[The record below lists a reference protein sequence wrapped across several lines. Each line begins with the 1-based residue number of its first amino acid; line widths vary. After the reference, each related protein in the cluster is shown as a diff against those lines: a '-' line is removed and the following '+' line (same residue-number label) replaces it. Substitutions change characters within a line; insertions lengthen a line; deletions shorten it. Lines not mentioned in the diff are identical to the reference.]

1 MLRQLW
7 ALTRGQRR
15 PLAAALLLTLIA
27 ATVGV
32 AQPLAAKG
40 VVDALTAHRPLLL
53 PVTVLVLLLLAQASI
68 GAFAVFLLERTG
80 ERFVLGMRTR
90 LSSHLLRVRLHT
102 FDRLRVG
109 DLMARASTD
118 VVVLREAL
126 THVSVQIATNLCV
139 ALGSVVAMFV
149 LDPVLMLLVL
159 GVLLGCGLVINR
171 LSAEVGRS
179 STELQTAVGAISAGL
194 ERALSALRTVR
205 ANRAEQ
211 REIDHLDTLAHRA
224 YDAALRSAR
233 LTAVIAP
240 TAQLA
245 INAAF
250 VLVLLGGAARIDQGA
265 LSLGA
270 LVAMLLY
277 ATQLTGPV
285 TELMAGIASVH
296 RAKGSNERIHEV
308 YALPTEDGTGED
320 STGEDGTSA
329 TTAGRSTPGRQ
340 PDQGPPSAASLEI
353 RDLRFGYS
361 PDAPVLRGLS
371 LTVPAHALVALVG
384 PSGAGKS
391 TAFALINRFYE
402 PWSGS
407 IRLDGRPAADL
418 GLKEWRS
425 HLGWVEQ
432 DCPILHGTLRDNLC
446 YAAPDVTDDRLWEVL
461 DLVNLTEKVHGL
473 TAGLDTEVGERGVRL
488 SSGERQ
494 RIAIAR
500 AVLAR
505 PRLLL
510 MDEPTAH
517 LDPASE
523 AALTVN
529 LHGLRKECA
538 LLVIAHRMSTIEAA
552 DTVVMLSD
560 GTAAATGPYA
570 ELLRTHPGFQQL
582 CGHRQ
587 AADRGSATPPVNRAG
602 APGRVS

>member
-1 MLRQLW
+1 MFRQLW
-7 ALTRGQRR
+7 ALTQGQRR
-15 PLAAALLLTLIA
+15 PLGYALLLTLA
-27 ATVGV
+27 AAAVGI
-32 AQPLAAKG
+32 AQPLGAKG
-40 VVDALTAHRPLLL
+40 VVDALTAHRPLLF
-53 PVTVLVLLLLAQASI
+53 PVTVLALLLLAQALI
-68 GAFAVFLLERTG
+68 GAVAVFLLERTG
-80 ERFVLGMRTR
+80 ERFVLAMRTR
-90 LSSHLLRVRLHT
+90 LISHLLRVHMHT

-149 LDPVLMLLVL
+149 IDPVLMLLIL
-159 GVLLGCGLVINR
+159 GVLLACGAVINR
-171 LSAEVGRS
+171 LSAEIGRS
-179 STELQTAVGAISAGL
+179 STALQTAVGAISAGL

-211 REIDHLDTLAHRA
+211 REIDHLGTLAHRA
-224 YDAALRSAR
+224 YDAAVRSAR

-250 VLVLLGGAARIDQGA
+250 VLVLLIGAARVDQGA

-277 ATQLTGPV
+277 ATQLTGPL
-285 TELMAGIASVH
+285 TELMEGIASVN
-296 RAKGSNERIHEV
+296 RAKGATERIQEV
-308 YALPTEDGTGED
+308 YALPTENGT
-320 STGEDGTSA
+320 
-329 TTAGRSTPGRQ
+329 TTAGTTTPGTTTPGTTTPGTTTAGTTTAGTISRGALCR
-340 PDQGPPSAASLEI
+340 PRTKGPTSAPSLEI

-371 LTVPAHALVALVG
+371 LTVPPHALVALVG

-391 TAFALINRFYE
+391 TTFALINRFYE
-402 PWSGS
+402 PWSGN
-407 IRLDGRPAADL
+407 IRIGGQPAADL
-418 GLKEWRS
+418 DLDEWRS
-425 HLGWVEQ
+425 HIGWVEQ

-446 YAAPDVTDDRLWEVL
+446 YAAPEATDDRLWQIL
-461 DLVNLTEKVHGL
+461 DLVNLTRKVRHL
-473 TAGLDTEVGERGVRL
+473 SAGLDTEVGERGVLL

-517 LDPASE
+517 LDPANE

-529 LHGLRKECA
+529 MHNLRKECA

-552 DTVVMLSD
+552 DTVVMLSN
-560 GTAAATGPYA
+560 GTASATGTYA
-570 ELLRTHPGFQQL
+570 ELLRTHPEFQQL
-582 CGHRQ
+582 CGH
-587 AADRGSATPPVNRAG
+587 
-602 APGRVS
+602 

>member
-7 ALTRGQRR
+7 TLTRGQRR
-15 PLAAALLLTLIA
+15 PLSAALLLTLTA
-27 ATVGV
+27 AAVGV

-40 VVDALTAHRPLLL
+40 VVDAVTSHRPLLL
-53 PVTVLVLLLLAQASI
+53 PCTVLVLLLLTQALI
-68 GAFAVFLLERTG
+68 GACATFLLERTG
-80 ERFVLGMRTR
+80 ERFVLGMRTG
-90 LSSHLLRVRLHT
+90 LISHLLRVRMHA
-102 FDRLRVG
+102 FDQLRVG

-149 LDPVLMLLVL
+149 LDPLLMLLIL
-159 GVLLGCGLVINR
+159 GVLLACGIVINR
-171 LSAEVGRS
+171 LSAEIGRS
-179 STELQTAVGAISAGL
+179 STALQTAVGAISAGL

-211 REIDHLDTLAHRA
+211 REIDHLGTLAHRA
-224 YDAALRSAR
+224 YDAAVRSAR
-233 LTAVIAP
+233 LTAVVAP

-250 VLVLLGGAARIDQGA
+250 ILVLLFGTARVDEGA

-277 ATQLTGPV
+277 ASQLTGPV
-285 TELMAGIASVH
+285 TELMEGIASVH
-296 RAKGSNERIHEV
+296 RAKGSAERIQEV
-308 YALPTEDGTGED
+308 YALPIED
-320 STGEDGTSA
+320 SA
-329 TTAGRSTPGRQ
+329 PAAIGRGVPWRHPGR
-340 PDQGPPSAASLEI
+340 GPAPVPSLEI

-371 LTVPAHALVALVG
+371 LTVPPHALVALVG

-407 IRLDGRPAADL
+407 LRIDGQPATDL
-418 GLKEWRS
+418 GLAQWRS
-425 HLGWVEQ
+425 HIGWVEQ

-446 YAAPDVTDDRLWEVL
+446 YAAPDATDERLWQVL
-461 DLVNLTEKVHGL
+461 DLVNLTEKVDRL
-473 TAGLDTEVGERGVRL
+473 PAGLDTDVGERGVRL

-517 LDPASE
+517 LDPANE

-529 LHGLRKECA
+529 MHSLRKECA

-552 DTVVMLSD
+552 NSVVMLSD
-560 GTAAATGPYA
+560 GTASAIGTYA
-570 ELLRTHPGFQQL
+570 ELLRTHPDFRRLSGQ
-582 CGHRQ
+582 R
-587 AADRGSATPPVNRAG
+587 
-602 APGRVS
+602 

>member
-7 ALTRGQRR
+7 TLTQGQRR
-15 PLAAALLLTLIA
+15 PLGAALLLTLIA
-27 ATVGV
+27 AAVGV

-40 VVDALTAHRPLLL
+40 VVDALTAHRPLLR
-53 PVTVLVLLLLAQASI
+53 PVAVLVLLLLAQAVI
-68 GAFAVFLLERTG
+68 GAFAAFLLERTG
-80 ERFVLGMRTR
+80 ERFVLGMRTG
-90 LSSHLLRVRLHT
+90 LVSHLLRIQMRA
-102 FDRLRVG
+102 FDHLRVG

-118 VVVLREAL
+118 VAALREAL

-149 LDPVLMLLVL
+149 MDPVLMLLIL
-159 GVLLGCGLVINR
+159 GVLLTAGIVING
-171 LSAEVGRS
+171 LSARIGRVS
-179 STELQTAVGAISAGL
+179 MTLQTAVGAISAGL

-211 REIDHLDTLAHRA
+211 REIDHLAALSHRA
-224 YDAALRSAR
+224 YDAAVHSAR
-233 LTAVIAP
+233 LTATIAP
-240 TAQLA
+240 AAQLA

-250 VLVLLGGAARIDQGA
+250 VLILLVGAARVDRGA

-277 ATQLTGPV
+277 ATQLGGPL
-285 TELMAGIASVH
+285 TELMAGIASVN
-296 RAKGSNERIHEV
+296 RAKGATERIQEV
-308 YALPTEDGTGED
+308 YALPTEDSTTPTVSRGT
-320 STGEDGTSA
+320 
-329 TTAGRSTPGRQ
+329 RWRQ
-340 PDQGPPSAASLEI
+340 PPHRTPSAASLEI

-361 PDAPVLRGLS
+361 PDTPVLRGLS
-371 LTVPAHALVALVG
+371 LTVPPHALVALVG

-407 IRLDGRPAADL
+407 IRIDGQPATDL

-425 HLGWVEQ
+425 HIGWVEQ

-446 YAAPDVTDDRLWEVL
+446 YAAPDATDDRLWQVL
-461 DLVNLTEKVHGL
+461 GLVNLTHKVHRL
-473 TAGLDTEVGERGVRL
+473 PAGLDTEVGERGVRL

-517 LDPASE
+517 LDPANE

-529 LHGLRKECA
+529 MHDLRRECA

-560 GTAAATGPYA
+560 GTAHATGTYA
-570 ELLRTHPGFQQL
+570 ELLRSHPGFQQL
-582 CGHRQ
+582 VGGT
-587 AADRGSATPPVNRAG
+587 AGVNGVR
-602 APGRVS
+602 RS

>member
-7 ALTRGQRR
+7 TLTRGQRR
-15 PLAAALLLTLIA
+15 PLVAALLLTLIA
-27 ATVGV
+27 AAVGV

-40 VVDALTAHRPLLL
+40 VVDALTAHRPLLG
-53 PVTVLVLLLLAQASI
+53 PVAVLVLVLLAQAVI
-68 GAFAVFLLERTG
+68 GAFAAFLLERTG
-80 ERFVLGMRTR
+80 ERFVLGMRTG
-90 LSSHLLRVRLHT
+90 LVSHLLRIQMRA
-102 FDRLRVG
+102 FDQLRVG

-118 VVVLREAL
+118 VAALREAL

-139 ALGSVVAMFV
+139 ALGSLVAMFV
-149 LDPVLMLLVL
+149 MDPVLMLLIL
-159 GVLLGCGLVINR
+159 GVLLTAGLVING
-171 LSAEVGRS
+171 LSARIGRVS
-179 STELQTAVGAISAGL
+179 MTLQTAVGAISAGL

-211 REIDHLDTLAHRA
+211 REIDHLAALSHRA
-224 YDAALRSAR
+224 YDAAVHSAR

-240 TAQLA
+240 AAQLA

-250 VLVLLGGAARIDQGA
+250 VLILLVGAARVDQGA

-277 ATQLTGPV
+277 ATQLAGPL
-285 TELMAGIASVH
+285 TELMAGIASVN
-296 RAKGSNERIHEV
+296 RAKGATERIQEV
-308 YALPTEDGTGED
+308 YALPTEDSGVPTAG
-320 STGEDGTSA
+320 GGTSW
-329 TTAGRSTPGRQ
+329 RQ
-340 PDQGPPSAASLEI
+340 PPHRAPSTASLEI

-361 PDAPVLRGLS
+361 PDTPVLRGLS
-371 LTVPAHALVALVG
+371 LTVPPHALVALVG

-391 TAFALINRFYE
+391 TAFALVNRFYE

-407 IRLDGRPAADL
+407 IRIDGRPATDM

-425 HLGWVEQ
+425 HIGWVEQ
-432 DCPILHGTLRDNLC
+432 DCPILHGTLRDNLR
-446 YAAPDVTDDRLWEVL
+446 YAAPDATDDRLWQAL
-461 DLVNLTEKVHGL
+461 DLVNLTHKVRRL
-473 TAGLDTEVGERGVRL
+473 PAGLDSEVGERGARL

-517 LDPASE
+517 LDPANE

-529 LHGLRKECA
+529 MHDLRRECA

-552 DTVVMLSD
+552 DTVVMLAN
-560 GTAAATGPYA
+560 GTAHATGTYA
-570 ELLRTHPGFQQL
+570 ELLRTHPGFQRL
-582 CGHRQ
+582 VGGH
-587 AADRGSATPPVNRAG
+587 AGSVNGVR
-602 APGRVS
+602 RS

>member
-7 ALTRGQRR
+7 NLTKGQR
-15 PLAAALLLTLIA
+15 PALAAALVLTLTA
-27 ATVGV
+27 AAVGV

-53 PVTVLVLLLLAQASI
+53 PVTVLVLLLLTQALI
-68 GAFAVFLLERTG
+68 GAVAVFLLERTG
-80 ERFVLGMRTR
+80 ERFVLGLRTGLIAR
-90 LSSHLLRVRLHT
+90 LLRVRMEA

-126 THVSVQIATNLCV
+126 THVSVQISTNLCV
-139 ALGSVVAMFV
+139 ALGSVAAMFV
-149 LDPVLMLLVL
+149 LDPVLMLLIL
-159 GVLLGCGLVINR
+159 GVLLGCGLVVHR
-171 LSAEVGRS
+171 LSAEIGRS
-179 STELQTAVGAISAGL
+179 STELQGTVGAISAGL

-211 REIDHLDTLAHRA
+211 REIDRLDALSHGA
-224 YDAALRSAR
+224 YDAALRGAR
-233 LTAVIAP
+233 LTALIAP
-240 TAQLA
+240 VAQLA

-250 VLVLLGGAARIDQGA
+250 VLVLLLGAARVDRGA

-285 TELMAGIASVH
+285 TELMEGIASVN
-296 RAKGSNERIHEV
+296 RAKGSIDRIQEV
-308 YALPTEDGTGED
+308 HALPVEDGAAAL
-320 STGEDGTSA
+320 DG
-329 TTAGRSTPGRQ
+329 RE
-340 PDQGPPSAASLEI
+340 PSAAAPSLEI
-353 RDLRFGYS
+353 RDLRFGYR
-361 PDAPVLRGLS
+361 PDTPILRGLS
-371 LTVPAHALVALVG
+371 LTVPPHGLVALVG

-391 TAFALINRFYE
+391 TTFALINRFYE

-407 IRLDGRPAADL
+407 ISLAGRPAEELSLQD
-418 GLKEWRS
+418 WRA
-425 HLGWVEQ
+425 HIGWVEQ

-446 YAAPDVTDDRLWEVL
+446 YAAPDAPEDRLWEVL
-461 DLVNLTEKVHGL
+461 DLVNLAEKVNGL
-473 TAGLDTEVGERGVRL
+473 PAGLDTEVGDRGLGL

-494 RIAIAR
+494 RVAIAR
-500 AVLAR
+500 ALLAR

-510 MDEPTAH
+510 LDEPTAH
-517 LDPASE
+517 LDPANE

-529 LHGLRKECA
+529 LNRLRKECA

-560 GTAAATGPYA
+560 GTATASGRYA
-570 ELLRTHPGFQQL
+570 ELLDGHPGFRHL
-582 CGHRQ
+582 
-587 AADRGSATPPVNRAG
+587 AG
-602 APGRVS
+602 R

>member
-7 ALTRGQRR
+7 TLTRGQRR
-15 PLAAALLLTLIA
+15 PLGVALLLTLIA

-40 VVDALTAHRPLLL
+40 VVDALTAHRPLLR

-68 GAFAVFLLERTG
+68 GAVAVFLLERTG

-90 LSSHLLRVRLHT
+90 LSSHLLRVRLHA

-126 THVSVQIATNLCV
+126 THVCVQIATNLCV
-139 ALGSVVAMFV
+139 ALGSVVAMSV

-159 GVLLGCGLVINR
+159 GVLLGCGIVIDR

-224 YDAALRSAR
+224 YDAALRGAR

-250 VLVLLGGAARIDQGA
+250 VLVLLVGAARIDQGA

-285 TELMAGIASVH
+285 TELMAGIASVN
-296 RAKGSNERIHEV
+296 RAKGSDERIREV
-308 YALPTEDGTGED
+308 YALPIEDDTGA
-320 STGEDGTSA
+320 TAAVRSA
-329 TTAGRSTPGRQ
+329 SRPQ
-340 PDQGPPSAASLEI
+340 PDQGPPSAPSLEI

-407 IRLDGRPAADL
+407 IRIDGRPATDL
-418 GLKEWRS
+418 GLGEWRS

-446 YAAPDVTDDRLWEVL
+446 YAAPDATDDRLWEVL
-461 DLVNLTEKVHGL
+461 DLVNLTGKVHGL

-517 LDPASE
+517 LDPANE

-529 LHGLRKECA
+529 LNSLRKECA

-560 GTAAATGPYA
+560 GTAAATGTYA
-570 ELLRTHPGFQQL
+570 ELLRTDPGFQQL
-582 CGHRQ
+582 CGHRPT
-587 AADRGSATPPVNRAG
+587 ADRGSATPPVSRPG
-602 APGRVS
+602 ATSARRRGPSGRGA

>member
-1 MLRQLW
+1 MVRQLW
-7 ALTRGQRR
+7 TLTRGRR
-15 PLAAALLLTLIA
+15 RALAAALFLTLIA
-27 ATVGV
+27 AAVGV
-32 AQPLAAKG
+32 VQPLAARG

-53 PVTVLVLLLLAQASI
+53 PVTVLVLLLLAQALV
-68 GAFAVFLLERTG
+68 GAFAVFLMERTG
-80 ERFVLGMRTR
+80 ERFVLGMRTG
-90 LSSHLLRVRLHT
+90 LISHLLRVHMQA

-126 THVSVQIATNLCV
+126 THASVQIAVNLCV

-149 LDPVLMLLVL
+149 MDPVLMLLVL
-159 GVLLGCGLVINR
+159 GVLLVCGVVINR

-205 ANRAEQ
+205 ANRAER
-211 REIDHLDTLAHRA
+211 REIDHLGTLAHRA
-224 YDAALRSAR
+224 YDAAVRSAR

-240 TAQLA
+240 TAQMA

-250 VLVLLGGAARIDQGA
+250 VLVLLVGAARVDQGA
-265 LSLGA
+265 LSLGG

-285 TELMAGIASVH
+285 TELMDGIASVN
-296 RAKGSNERIHEV
+296 RAKGAMERVQEV
-308 YALPTEDGTGED
+308 YALPIEGGTTEGG
-320 STGEDGTSA
+320 STVGTS
-329 TTAGRSTPGRQ
+329 RSTPLRQ
-340 PDQGPPSAASLEI
+340 SAQSPPSAPSLEI

-371 LTVPAHALVALVG
+371 LTVPPHALVALVG

-391 TAFALINRFYE
+391 TTFALISRFYE

-407 IRLDGRPAADL
+407 IRIDGRPATDL
-418 GLKEWRS
+418 GLEEWRS
-425 HLGWVEQ
+425 HIGWVEQ
-432 DCPILHGTLRDNLC
+432 DCPILHGTLRDNLS
-446 YAAPDVTDDRLWEVL
+446 YAAPDVSDDRLWEVL
-461 DLVNLTEKVHGL
+461 DLVNLTEKVHRL
-473 TAGLDTEVGERGVRL
+473 SAGLDTEVGERGARL

-494 RIAIAR
+494 RVAIAR

-517 LDPASE
+517 LDPANE

-529 LHGLRKECA
+529 LHSLRKECA

-552 DTVVMLSD
+552 DSVVMLSH
-560 GTAAATGPYA
+560 GTASATGTYA
-570 ELLRTHPGFQQL
+570 ELLDTHPGFQQL
-582 CGHRQ
+582 SGHR
-587 AADRGSATPPVNRAG
+587 
-602 APGRVS
+602 

>member
-7 ALTRGQRR
+7 TLTRGQRR
-15 PLAAALLLTLIA
+15 PLGVALLLTLTA
-27 ATVGV
+27 AGVGV
-32 AQPLAAKG
+32 GQPLAAKG
-40 VVDALTAHRPLLL
+40 VVDAVTAHRPLLF
-53 PVTVLVLLLLAQASI
+53 PCAVLVLLLLAQALI
-68 GAFAVFLLERTG
+68 GACATFLLERTG
-80 ERFVLGMRTR
+80 ERFVLGMRTG
-90 LSSHLLRVRLHT
+90 LISHLLRVRMDA

-109 DLMARASTD
+109 DLMARASAD

-149 LDPVLMLLVL
+149 LDPLLMLLIL

-171 LSAEVGRS
+171 LSAEIGRS
-179 STELQTAVGAISAGL
+179 STALQSAVGAISAGL

-211 REIDHLDTLAHRA
+211 REIDHLDGLAHRA
-224 YDAALRSAR
+224 YDAAVRSAR
-233 LTAVIAP
+233 LTAVVAP

-250 VLVLLGGAARIDQGA
+250 ILVLLFGTARVDQGA

-277 ATQLTGPV
+277 ASQLTGPV
-285 TELMAGIASVH
+285 TELMEGIASVN
-296 RAKGSNERIHEV
+296 RAKGSAERVQEV
-308 YALPTEDGTGED
+308 YTLPVED
-320 STGEDGTSA
+320 SA
-329 TTAGRSTPGRQ
+329 PAGPAAPAAPGRAAGPGPATVPPLRP
-340 PDQGPPSAASLEI
+340 PDGATGPAPALEL

-361 PDAPVLRGLS
+361 RDAPVLRGLD
-371 LTVPAHALVALVG
+371 LTVPPNALVALVG

-391 TAFALINRFYE
+391 TTFALINRFYE

-407 IRLDGRPAADL
+407 LRIDGQPAADL
-418 GLKEWRS
+418 GLAQWRS
-425 HLGWVEQ
+425 RIGWVEQ
-432 DCPILHGTLRDNLC
+432 DCPILHGTLRDNLR
-446 YAAPDVTDDRLWEVL
+446 YAAPDSTDERLWQML
-461 DLVNLTEKVHGL
+461 DLVNLTEKVDRL
-473 TAGLDTEVGERGVRL
+473 PDGLDSEVGERGVRL

-517 LDPASE
+517 LDPANE

-529 LHGLRKECA
+529 LHKLREECA

-552 DTVVMLSD
+552 DSVVMLSG
-560 GTAAATGPYA
+560 GTASATGTYA
-570 ELLRTHPGFQQL
+570 ELLRGHPDFRQL
-582 CGHRQ
+582 SGQRQ
-587 AADRGSATPPVNRAG
+587 R
-602 APGRVS
+602 

>member
-7 ALTRGQRR
+7 TLTRGQRR
-15 PLAAALLLTLIA
+15 PLGVALLLTLTA
-27 ATVGV
+27 AGVGV
-32 AQPLAAKG
+32 GQPLAAKG
-40 VVDALTAHRPLLL
+40 VVDAVTSHRPLLL
-53 PVTVLVLLLLAQASI
+53 PCAILVLLLLAQALI
-68 GAFAVFLLERTG
+68 GACATFLLERTG
-80 ERFVLGMRTR
+80 ERFVLGMRTG
-90 LSSHLLRVRLHT
+90 LISHLLRVRMDA

-109 DLMARASTD
+109 DLMARASAD

-149 LDPVLMLLVL
+149 LDPLLMLLIL

-171 LSAEVGRS
+171 LSAEIGRS
-179 STELQTAVGAISAGL
+179 STALQTAVGAISAGL

-211 REIDHLDTLAHRA
+211 REIDHLDGLAHRA
-224 YDAALRSAR
+224 YDAAVRSAR
-233 LTAVIAP
+233 LTAVVAP

-250 VLVLLGGAARIDQGA
+250 ILVLLFGTARVDHGA

-277 ATQLTGPV
+277 ASQLTGPV
-285 TELMAGIASVH
+285 TELMEGIASVN
-296 RAKGSNERIHEV
+296 RAKGSAERVQEV
-308 YALPTEDGTGED
+308 YALPVED
-320 STGEDGTSA
+320 SA
-329 TTAGRSTPGRQ
+329 PAVPGRT
-340 PDQGPPSAASLEI
+340 PAAVPPLRPTGGATAPAPALEL

-361 PDAPVLRGLS
+361 RDAPVLRGLD
-371 LTVPAHALVALVG
+371 LTVPPNALVALVG

-391 TAFALINRFYE
+391 TTFALINRFYE

-407 IRLDGRPAADL
+407 LRIDGQPAADL
-418 GLKEWRS
+418 GLAQWRS
-425 HLGWVEQ
+425 HIGWVEQ
-432 DCPILHGTLRDNLC
+432 DCPILHGTLRDNLR
-446 YAAPDVTDDRLWEVL
+446 YAAPDATDERLWQML
-461 DLVNLTEKVHGL
+461 DLVNLTEKVDRL
-473 TAGLDTEVGERGVRL
+473 PDGLDSEVGERGVRL

-517 LDPASE
+517 LDPANE

-529 LHGLRKECA
+529 MHKLREECA

-552 DTVVMLSD
+552 DSVVMLSD
-560 GTAAATGPYA
+560 GTASATGTYA
-570 ELLRTHPGFQQL
+570 ELLHGHPDFRQL
-582 CGHRQ
+582 SGQRQ
-587 AADRGSATPPVNRAG
+587 C
-602 APGRVS
+602 

>member
-1 MLRQLW
+1 MDPDPG
-7 ALTRGQRR
+7 AAA
-15 PLAAALLLTLIA
+15 PLGVALLLTLIA

-40 VVDALTAHRPLLL
+40 VVDALTGHRPLLR
-53 PVTVLVLLLLAQASI
+53 PVTVLVVLLLAQASI
-68 GAFAVFLLERTG
+68 GAVAVFLLERTG

-90 LSSHLLRVRLHT
+90 LSSHLLRVRLHA

-159 GVLLGCGLVINR
+159 GVLLGCGIVIDR

-224 YDAALRSAR
+224 YDAALRGAR

-250 VLVLLGGAARIDQGA
+250 VLVLLVGAARIDQGA

-285 TELMAGIASVH
+285 TELMAGIASVN
-296 RAKGSNERIHEV
+296 RAKGSDERIREV
-308 YALPTEDGTGED
+308 YALPTEDGTGA
-320 STGEDGTSA
+320 TAAVRSA
-329 TTAGRSTPGRQ
+329 SRPQ
-340 PDQGPPSAASLEI
+340 PDQGPPSAPSLEI

-361 PDAPVLRGLS
+361 PDAPVLRGCRS
-371 LTVPAHALVALVG
+371 PFPRT
-384 PSGAGKS
+384 
-391 TAFALINRFYE
+391 RWW
-402 PWSGS
+402 PWS
-407 IRLDGRPAADL
+407 
-418 GLKEWRS
+418 
-425 HLGWVEQ
+425 
-432 DCPILHGTLRDNLC
+432 
-446 YAAPDVTDDRLWEVL
+446 
-461 DLVNLTEKVHGL
+461 
-473 TAGLDTEVGERGVRL
+473 
-488 SSGERQ
+488 
-494 RIAIAR
+494 
-500 AVLAR
+500 AR
-505 PRLLL
+505 PGPESRL
-510 MDEPTAH
+510 PS
-517 LDPASE
+517 P
-523 AALTVN
+523 
-529 LHGLRKECA
+529 
-538 LLVIAHRMSTIEAA
+538 
-552 DTVVMLSD
+552 
-560 GTAAATGPYA
+560 
-570 ELLRTHPGFQQL
+570 
-582 CGHRQ
+582 
-587 AADRGSATPPVNRAG
+587 
-602 APGRVS
+602 

>member
-7 ALTRGQRR
+7 NLTKGQR
-15 PLAAALLLTLIA
+15 PALAAALVFTLIA

-53 PVTVLVLLLLAQASI
+53 PVTVLVLLLLAQALI
-68 GAFAVFLLERTG
+68 GAVAVFLLERTG
-80 ERFVLGMRTR
+80 ERFVLGLRTGLIAR
-90 LSSHLLRVRLHT
+90 LLRVRMEA

-126 THVSVQIATNLCV
+126 THVSVQISTNLCV
-139 ALGSVVAMFV
+139 ALGSVAAMFV
-149 LDPVLMLLVL
+149 LDPVLMLLIL
-159 GVLLGCGLVINR
+159 GVLLGCGLVVHR
-171 LSAEVGRS
+171 LSAEIGRS
-179 STELQTAVGAISAGL
+179 STELQGTVGAISAGL

-211 REIDHLDTLAHRA
+211 REIDRLDALSHGA
-224 YDAALRSAR
+224 YDAALRGAR
-233 LTAVIAP
+233 LTALIAP
-240 TAQLA
+240 VAQLA

-250 VLVLLGGAARIDQGA
+250 VLVLLLGAARVDRGA

-285 TELMAGIASVH
+285 TELMEGIASVN
-296 RAKGSNERIHEV
+296 RAKGSIDRIQEV
-308 YALPTEDGTGED
+308 HALPVEDGTAAAL
-320 STGEDGTSA
+320 DG
-329 TTAGRSTPGRQ
+329 RE
-340 PDQGPPSAASLEI
+340 PPAAAPSLEI
-353 RDLRFGYS
+353 RDLRFGYR
-361 PDAPVLRGLS
+361 PDTPILRGLS
-371 LTVPAHALVALVG
+371 LTVPPHGLVALVG

-391 TAFALINRFYE
+391 TTFALINRFYE

-407 IRLDGRPAADL
+407 ISLAGRPAEELSLQD
-418 GLKEWRS
+418 WRA
-425 HLGWVEQ
+425 HIGWVEQ

-446 YAAPDVTDDRLWEVL
+446 YAAPDAPEDRLWEVL
-461 DLVNLTEKVHGL
+461 DLVNLAEKVHGL
-473 TAGLDTEVGERGVRL
+473 PAGLDTEVGDRGLGL

-494 RIAIAR
+494 RLAIAR
-500 AVLAR
+500 ALLAR

-510 MDEPTAH
+510 LDEPTAH
-517 LDPASE
+517 LDPANE
-523 AALTVN
+523 VALTVN
-529 LHGLRKECA
+529 LNRLRKECA

-560 GTAAATGPYA
+560 GTATASGRYA
-570 ELLRTHPGFQQL
+570 ELLDGHPGFRHL
-582 CGHRQ
+582 
-587 AADRGSATPPVNRAG
+587 AG
-602 APGRVS
+602 R

>member
-1 MLRQLW
+1 M
-7 ALTRGQRR
+7 G
-15 PLAAALLLTLIA
+15 AALLLTLTA
-27 ATVGV
+27 AAVGIM
-32 AQPLAAKG
+32 QPLAAKA
-40 VVDALTAHRPLLL
+40 VVDALTAHRPLLH
-53 PVTVLVLLLLAQASI
+53 PVTVLVLLLLAQALSS
-68 GAFAVFLLERTG
+68 AFAAFLLERTG
-80 ERFVLGMRTR
+80 ERFVLGMRIGLT
-90 LSSHLLRVRLHT
+90 SHLLRVHMHA

-126 THVSVQIATNLCV
+126 THVCVQIATNLCV
-139 ALGSVVAMFV
+139 ALGSVAAMFV
-149 LDPVLMLLVL
+149 MDPVLMLLIL
-159 GVLLGCGLVINR
+159 GVLLACSVVINR
-171 LSAEVGRS
+171 LSAEIGRS
-179 STELQTAVGAISAGL
+179 STAQQTAVGAMSAGL

-211 REIDHLDTLAHRA
+211 REIDHLSTLAHRA
-224 YDAALRSAR
+224 YDAAVRGAK

-250 VLVLLGGAARIDQGA
+250 VLVLLLGAARVDQGA

-285 TELMAGIASVH
+285 TELMAGIASVN
-296 RAKGSNERIHEV
+296 RAKGATERIQEA
-308 YALPTEDGTGED
+308 YALPTEDAGT
-320 STGEDGTSA
+320 A
-329 TTAGRSTPGRQ
+329 TISRSTPWRQ
-340 PDQGPPSAASLEI
+340 PPRNPTSAPSLEI

-361 PDAPVLRGLS
+361 PDTPILHGLS
-371 LTVPAHALVALVG
+371 LTVPPHALVALVG

-391 TAFALINRFYE
+391 TTFALVNRFYE

-407 IRLDGRPAADL
+407 IRIGGQPATDL
-418 GLKEWRS
+418 GLREWRS
-425 HLGWVEQ
+425 HIGWVEQ

-446 YAAPDVTDDRLWEVL
+446 YAAPDATDDKLWQIL
-461 DLVNLTEKVHGL
+461 DLVNLTEKVNRL
-473 TAGLDTEVGERGVRL
+473 SAGLDTEVGERGVRL

-517 LDPASE
+517 LDPANE
-523 AALTVN
+523 AALTVTMHN
-529 LHGLRKECA
+529 LRKECS

-560 GTAAATGPYA
+560 GTAAATGTYA

-587 AADRGSATPPVNRAG
+587 GADRGSTTP
-602 APGRVS
+602 APIGGVVRDS

>member
-7 ALTRGQRR
+7 TLTRGRR
-15 PLAAALLLTLIA
+15 RALGAALLLTLTA
-27 ATVGV
+27 AGVGV

-40 VVDALTAHRPLLL
+40 VVDAVTSHRPLLL
-53 PVTVLVLLLLAQASI
+53 PCAVLVLLLLTQALI
-68 GAFAVFLLERTG
+68 GACATFLLERTG
-80 ERFVLGMRTR
+80 ERFVLGLRTG
-90 LSSHLLRVRLHT
+90 LTAHLLRVRMDA
-102 FDRLRVG
+102 FDRQRVG

-149 LDPVLMLLVL
+149 LDPLLMLLIL

-171 LSAEVGRS
+171 LSAEIGRT
-179 STELQTAVGAISAGL
+179 STALQTAVGAISAGL

-211 REIDHLDTLAHRA
+211 REIDHLDALAHRA
-224 YDAALRSAR
+224 YDAAVRSAR
-233 LTAVIAP
+233 LTAVVAP

-250 VLVLLGGAARIDQGA
+250 ILVLLFGTARVDQGA

-277 ATQLTGPV
+277 ASQLTGPV
-285 TELMAGIASVH
+285 TELMEGIASVN
-296 RAKGSNERIHEV
+296 RAKGSVERVQEV
-308 YALPTEDGTGED
+308 YALPVEEDTPARPGR
-320 STGEDGTSA
+320 A
-329 TTAGRSTPGRQ
+329 TPPRPAGR
-340 PDQGPPSAASLEI
+340 GPAPALEL

-361 PDAPVLRGLS
+361 PDAPVLQGLS
-371 LTVPAHALVALVG
+371 LTVPQHALVALVG

-391 TAFALINRFYE
+391 TTFALINRFYE

-407 IRLDGRPAADL
+407 LRIDGQPAADL
-418 GLKEWRS
+418 GLAQWRS

-432 DCPILHGTLRDNLC
+432 DCPILHGTLRDNLR
-446 YAAPDVTDDRLWEVL
+446 YAAPDATDERLRQVL
-461 DLVNLTEKVHGL
+461 DLVNLTRKVNRL
-473 TAGLDTEVGERGVRL
+473 PDGLDSEVGERGVRL

-494 RIAIAR
+494 RVAIAR
-500 AVLAR
+500 ALLAR

-517 LDPASE
+517 LDPANE
-523 AALTVN
+523 AALTLN
-529 LHGLRKECA
+529 LHALREECA
-538 LLVIAHRMSTIEAA
+538 ILVIAHRMSTIEAA

-560 GTAAATGPYA
+560 GTATATGTYP
-570 ELLRTHPGFQQL
+570 ELFHGHPDFRQL
-582 CGHRQ
+582 AGHHR
-587 AADRGSATPPVNRAG
+587 
-602 APGRVS
+602 PG

>member
-7 ALTRGQRR
+7 TLTQGQRR
-15 PLAAALLLTLIA
+15 PLGAALLLTLIA
-27 ATVGV
+27 AAVGV

-40 VVDALTAHRPLLL
+40 VVDALTAHRPLLR
-53 PVTVLVLLLLAQASI
+53 PVAVLVLLLLAQAMI
-68 GAFAVFLLERTG
+68 GAFAAFLLERTG
-80 ERFVLGMRTR
+80 ERFVLGMRTG
-90 LSSHLLRVRLHT
+90 LVSHLLRIQMRA
-102 FDRLRVG
+102 FDHLRVG

-118 VVVLREAL
+118 VAALREAL

-149 LDPVLMLLVL
+149 MDPVLMLLIL
-159 GVLLGCGLVINR
+159 GVLLTAGIVING
-171 LSAEVGRS
+171 LSARIGRVS
-179 STELQTAVGAISAGL
+179 MTLQTAVGAISAGL

-211 REIDHLDTLAHRA
+211 REIDHLAALSHRA
-224 YDAALRSAR
+224 YDAAVHSAR
-233 LTAVIAP
+233 LTATIAP
-240 TAQLA
+240 AAQLA

-250 VLVLLGGAARIDQGA
+250 VLILLVGAARVDRGA

-277 ATQLTGPV
+277 ATQLGGPL
-285 TELMAGIASVH
+285 TELMAGIASVN
-296 RAKGSNERIHEV
+296 RAKGATERIQEV
-308 YALPTEDGTGED
+308 YALPTEDSTTPTVSRGT
-320 STGEDGTSA
+320 
-329 TTAGRSTPGRQ
+329 RWRQ
-340 PDQGPPSAASLEI
+340 PPHRAPSAASLEI

-361 PDAPVLRGLS
+361 PDTPVLRGLS
-371 LTVPAHALVALVG
+371 LTVPPHALVALVG

-407 IRLDGRPAADL
+407 IRIDGQPATDL

-425 HLGWVEQ
+425 HIGWVEQ

-446 YAAPDVTDDRLWEVL
+446 YAAPDATDDRLWQVL
-461 DLVNLTEKVHGL
+461 GLVNLTHKVHRL
-473 TAGLDTEVGERGVRL
+473 PAGLDTEVGERGVRL

-517 LDPASE
+517 LDPANE

-529 LHGLRKECA
+529 MHDLRRECA

-560 GTAAATGPYA
+560 GTAHATGTYA
-570 ELLRTHPGFQQL
+570 ELLRSHPGFQQL
-582 CGHRQ
+582 VGGT
-587 AADRGSATPPVNRAG
+587 AGVNGVR
-602 APGRVS
+602 RS

>member
-7 ALTRGQRR
+7 NLTEGQRR
-15 PLAAALLLTLIA
+15 ALGAALLLTLTA
-27 ATVGV
+27 AAVGI

-40 VVDALTAHRPLLL
+40 VVDALTAHRPLLF
-53 PVTVLVLLLLAQASI
+53 PVTVLVLLLLAQALV
-68 GAFAVFLLERTG
+68 GAVAVFLLERTG
-80 ERFVLGMRTR
+80 ERFVLGLRTGLISR
-90 LSSHLLRVRLHT
+90 LLRVRMEA

-149 LDPVLMLLVL
+149 LDPVLMLLIL
-159 GVLLGCGLVINR
+159 GVLGACGLVINR
-171 LSAEVGRS
+171 LSAEIGRS
-179 STELQTAVGAISAGL
+179 STELQGTVGAISAGL

-211 REIDHLDTLAHRA
+211 REIDQLGTLARGA
-224 YDAALRSAR
+224 YDAALRGAR
-233 LTAVIAP
+233 LTALIAP

-250 VLVLLGGAARIDQGA
+250 VLVLLFGAARVDRGA

-285 TELMAGIASVH
+285 TELMEGIASVN
-296 RAKGSNERIHEV
+296 RAKGSLDRIEEV
-308 YALPTEDGTGED
+308 HALPVEDDGALPGPAALD
-320 STGEDGTSA
+320 STGPGALDA
-329 TTAGRSTPGRQ
+329 TGPG
-340 PDQGPPSAASLEI
+340 PAAPPLEI

-361 PDAPVLRGLS
+361 PDTPILQGLS
-371 LTVPAHALVALVG
+371 LTVPPHALVALVG

-391 TAFALINRFYE
+391 TTFALINRFYE

-407 IRLDGRPAADL
+407 IRLAGRPAAEI
-418 GLKEWRS
+418 GLQDWRS
-425 HLGWVEQ
+425 HIGWVEQ
-432 DCPILHGTLRDNLC
+432 DCPILHGTLRDNLR
-446 YAAPDVTDDRLWEVL
+446 YAAPEVTEDRLWEVL

-473 TAGLDTEVGERGVRL
+473 PAGLDSEVGERGLRL

-500 AVLAR
+500 ALLAR

-517 LDPASE
+517 LDPANE

-529 LHGLRKECA
+529 LNNLRKECA

-552 DTVVMLSD
+552 DTVVMLSG
-560 GTAAATGPYA
+560 GTATAAGRYD
-570 ELLRTHPGFQQL
+570 ELLHGDRDFQRL
-582 CGHRQ
+582 AGH
-587 AADRGSATPPVNRAG
+587 
-602 APGRVS
+602 

>member
-7 ALTRGQRR
+7 TLTRGQRR
-15 PLAAALLLTLIA
+15 PLGVALLLTLTA
-27 ATVGV
+27 AGVGV
-32 AQPLAAKG
+32 GQPLAAKG
-40 VVDALTAHRPLLL
+40 VVDAVTSHRPLLL
-53 PVTVLVLLLLAQASI
+53 PCGVLVLLLLAQALI
-68 GAFAVFLLERTG
+68 GACATFLLERTG
-80 ERFVLGMRTR
+80 ERFVLGMRTG
-90 LSSHLLRVRLHT
+90 LISHLLRVRMDA

-109 DLMARASTD
+109 DLMARASAD

-149 LDPVLMLLVL
+149 LDPLLMLLIL

-171 LSAEVGRS
+171 LSAEIGRS
-179 STELQTAVGAISAGL
+179 STALQTAVGAISAGL

-205 ANRAEQ
+205 ANCAEQ
-211 REIDHLDTLAHRA
+211 REIDHLDGLAHRA
-224 YDAALRSAR
+224 YDAAVRSAR
-233 LTAVIAP
+233 LTAVVAP

-250 VLVLLGGAARIDQGA
+250 ILVLLFGTARVDQGA

-277 ATQLTGPV
+277 ASQLTGPV
-285 TELMAGIASVH
+285 TELMEGIASVN
-296 RAKGSNERIHEV
+296 RAKGSAERVQEV
-308 YALPTEDGTGED
+308 YALPVED
-320 STGEDGTSA
+320 SAPAVPGRTPAAVPTRPTGSA
-329 TTAGRSTPGRQ
+329 TAPA
-340 PDQGPPSAASLEI
+340 PALEL

-361 PDAPVLRGLS
+361 RDAPVLRGLD
-371 LTVPAHALVALVG
+371 LTVPPNALVALVG

-391 TAFALINRFYE
+391 TTFALINRFYE

-407 IRLDGRPAADL
+407 LRIDGQPAADL
-418 GLKEWRS
+418 GLAQWRS
-425 HLGWVEQ
+425 HIGWVEQ
-432 DCPILHGTLRDNLC
+432 DCPILHGTLRDNLR
-446 YAAPDVTDDRLWEVL
+446 YAAPDATDERLWQML
-461 DLVNLTEKVHGL
+461 DLVNLTEKVDRL
-473 TAGLDTEVGERGVRL
+473 PDGLDSEVGERGVRL

-517 LDPASE
+517 LDPANE

-529 LHGLRKECA
+529 LHKLREECA

-552 DTVVMLSD
+552 DSVVMLSD
-560 GTAAATGPYA
+560 GTASATGTYA
-570 ELLRTHPGFQQL
+570 ELLHGHADFRQL
-582 CGHRQ
+582 SGQRQ
-587 AADRGSATPPVNRAG
+587 C
-602 APGRVS
+602 